1 MEVPI
6 KRDWAPAYRLRKASL
21 ASDQIRRSLD
31 LAEESISVDPF
42 HRDQRFELD
51 GVVIDTNEPGMMVA
65 FRIEP
70 DGTITYLHVPLGSER
85 LRFVPEGGMLD
96 YRRATPLVIGLSRPP
111 ALRSR
116 SVIAHPCAPESG
128 RAPTGRV
135 WSRT

>member
-6 KRDWAPAYRLRKASL
+6 KRDWAPAYRFRKASL

-70 DGTITYLHVPLGSER
+70 DGTINFLTFRDLWNR
-85 LRFVPEGGMLD
+85 
-96 YRRATPLVIGLSRPP
+96 
-111 ALRSR
+111 
-116 SVIAHPCAPESG
+116 
-128 RAPTGRV
+128 
-135 WSRT
+135 